1 MKHTLISHPFVARD
15 SGDLGMGLAGA
26 GARWLVT
33 GAGGQV
39 GRAVLAL
46 AAAHGIR
53 AQGVSHAE
61 LDVADP
67 EAVKRTLERAQPEV
81 VLNCAAF
88 TAVDRCESEP
98 ETAARVN
105 ARAPAVLAAAC
116 ARGPLLVQL
125 STDYVFAGR
134 SCTPIPE
141 DAPTA
146 PACVYGK
153 TKLAGELG
161 VAEAGGEHLI
171 VRTQWVF
178 GSGPNFVRT
187 ILRAASQGVALR
199 VVEDQLGRPTWTTAL
214 ARAIFRAVEVGT
226 RGRLHLACEGVASW
240 FDLAR
245 AVVAEGARR
254 GLHPRVDVIAIST
267 REMPRPAERPAYG
280 VLGLER
286 ARGLGLVL
294 PHWRE
299 ALEGYLDAERES

>member
-1 MKHTLISHPFVARD
+1 MSFAGETSKPVPA
-15 SGDLGMGLAGA
+15 SGAH
-26 GARWLVT
+26 WFVT
-33 GAGGQV
+33 GAGGQL
-39 GRAVLAL
+39 GRAALAL
-46 AAAHGIR
+46 ASAHGIR
-53 AQGVSHAE
+53 AHGASHAE
-61 LDVADP
+61 LDVADR
-67 EAVKRTLERAQPEV
+67 EAVKRMLERTRPDV

-98 ETAARVN
+98 EAAERAN

-116 ARGPLLVQL
+116 AGGPLLVHL
-125 STDYVFAGR
+125 STDYVFDGR
-134 SCTPIPE
+134 ACAPIPE

-146 PACVYGK
+146 PVSVYGQ

-161 VAEAGGEHLI
+161 IAEAGGEHLI

-199 VVEDQLGRPTWTTAL
+199 VVEDQLGRPTWTTEL
-214 ARAIFRAVEVGT
+214 ARAIFRAVEVGA
-226 RGRLHLACEGVASW
+226 RGRLHLACEGVASF
-240 FDLAR
+240 FDFAC
-245 AVVAEGARR
+245 AVVEQGVRR
-254 GLHPRVDVIAIST
+254 GLHPRVQVLAIPT
-267 REMPRPAERPAYG
+267 REMPRPARRPAYG

-299 ALEGYLDAERES
+299 ALDGYLDAEREGRDA